1 MPMTKT
7 CTSTQNE
14 IIRYV
19 YNETSASENVLI
31 ENSISCDEEMLNF
44 YLECIYI
51 KEDLNL
57 IVLSPKD
64 KTVNNILDF
73 SKNYEPTIYS

>member
-19 YNETSASENVLI
+19 YNETSSSENVFI
-31 ENSISCDEEMLNF
+31 EESIIGDDELLNF
-44 YLECIYI
+44 YLDCIQI
-51 KEDLNL
+51 KDDFTKIKLL
-57 IVLSPKD
+57 PKD
-64 KTVNNILDF
+64 KTINNILEY
-73 SKNYEPTIYS
+73 SKNFRPTIFS

>member
-1 MPMTKT
+1 MTKT

-31 ENSISCDEEMLNF
+31 EKSISSDEEMLNF

-64 KTVNNILDF
+64 KTINNILDF

>member
-1 MPMTKT
+1 MTKT

>member
-1 MPMTKT
+1 MTKT

-31 ENSISCDEEMLNF
+31 EKSISSDEEMLNF
-44 YLECIYI
+44 YLECIFI

-64 KTVNNILDF
+64 RTINNILDF

>member
-1 MPMTKT
+1 MTKT

-31 ENSISCDEEMLNF
+31 EKSISSDEEMLNF

-51 KEDLNL
+51 KEDLHL

-64 KTVNNILDF
+64 KTINNILDF

>member
-31 ENSISCDEEMLNF
+31 EKSISSDEEMLNF

-64 KTVNNILDF
+64 KTINNILDF

>member
-1 MPMTKT
+1 MTKT

-44 YLECIYI
+44 YLECIYL

-64 KTVNNILDF
+64 KTINNILDF

>member
-1 MPMTKT
+1 MTKT

-31 ENSISCDEEMLNF
+31 EKSISSDEEMLNF

-64 KTVNNILDF
+64 KTINNILDF
-73 SKNYEPTIYS
+73 SKKYEPTIYS

>member
-1 MPMTKT
+1 MTKT

-31 ENSISCDEEMLNF
+31 EKSISSDEEMLNF

-57 IVLSPKD
+57 IVLSPKE
-64 KTVNNILDF
+64 KTINNILDF